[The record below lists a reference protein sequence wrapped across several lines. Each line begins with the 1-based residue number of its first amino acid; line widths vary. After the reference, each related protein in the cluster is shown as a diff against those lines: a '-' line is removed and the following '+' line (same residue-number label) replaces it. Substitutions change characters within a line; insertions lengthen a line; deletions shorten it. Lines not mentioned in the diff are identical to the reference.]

1 MTAASEPSADVI
13 YSGGYAAGMLTS
25 RYYSLRYSPTDDVF
39 IQGAPCELPA
49 IVHRILEVLPR
60 LTIDHHLFA
69 VGWKSLDSLL
79 LCDTPQELDIA
90 LLSFPGL
97 HFH

>member
-1 MTAASEPSADVI
+1 MTAASEPTEVI
-13 YSGGYAAGMLTS
+13 YAGGYAAGMLTS

-39 IQGAPCELPA
+39 RQGAPCELPE
-49 IVHRILEVLPR
+49 IVYRILEVLPR
-60 LTIDHHLFA
+60 LTIDHHLFQ

-79 LCDTPQELDIA
+79 LCDTPQELDAA